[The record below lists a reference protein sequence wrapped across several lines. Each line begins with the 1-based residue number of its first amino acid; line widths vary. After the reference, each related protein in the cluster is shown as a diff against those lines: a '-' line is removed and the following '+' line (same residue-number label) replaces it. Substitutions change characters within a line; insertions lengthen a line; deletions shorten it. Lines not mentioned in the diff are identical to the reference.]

1 MNQKKHMFQML
12 VRAVAW
18 GLFTAACSVLL
29 LVGLF
34 YYYTGTP
41 VGFIKFFRTLHVVE
55 QNFPGAVDKQDLL
68 NGALEG
74 IVKKLGDKHSI
85 YLDGDEFQAFSDQT
99 SGSYAGIGVYIGSS
113 DEGTIVA
120 GVMDDSPAA
129 EAGVQRGD
137 LIQAINGTS
146 TKGMS
151 LEDISKTIR
160 GPVDTTVT
168 LTLGR
173 DGGSQDVAITRRQ
186 IHMKTVG
193 GQMIEGTDVGYIRI
207 AIFSE
212 NTGEEFTR
220 QYQEL
225 RKQGM
230 KRMILDLR
238 NNPGGIVD
246 QAVAVASNFVP
257 KDSVIVSFTSR
268 SGEESEYKA
277 NGSGD
282 TIPLVVLINENSASA
297 SEIVSGA
304 IQDLKLGPVIG
315 TKSYGKG
322 TVQGVYPIDS
332 DDAIKLTVA
341 KYRTAS
347 GREIDGVGIQPDI
360 EVQLQPNDPEDYQY
374 EKALEVVQTL

>member
-1 MNQKKHMFQML
+1 MFQTL
-12 VRAVAW
+12 FRAVAW

-85 YLDGDEFQAFSDQT
+85 YLDGDDFQAFSDQT

-113 DEGTIVA
+113 EEGTIVA

-173 DGGSQDVAITRRQ
+173 NGESQEMAITRRQ

-193 GQMIEGTDVGYIRI
+193 GQMIEGTDVGYIRV

-268 SGEESEYKA
+268 SGDESEYKA
-277 NGSGD
+277 SGSGD

>member
-146 TKGMS
+146 AKGMS

-193 GQMIEGTDVGYIRI
+193 GQMIEGTDVGYIRV

-277 NGSGD
+277 NGSDD

-374 EKALEVVQTL
+374 EKALEVVQNL

>member
-12 VRAVAW
+12 FRAVAW

-173 DGGSQDVAITRRQ
+173 DGRSQDVAITRRQ

-193 GQMIEGTDVGYIRI
+193 GQMIEGTDVGYIRV

-315 TKSYGKG
+315 TKSYGKE

-360 EVQLQPNDPEDYQY
+360 EVHLQPNDPEDYQY
-374 EKALEVVQTL
+374 EKALEVVQNL

>member
-1 MNQKKHMFQML
+1 ML
-12 VRAVAW
+12 FRAVAW

-193 GQMIEGTDVGYIRI
+193 GQMIEGTDVGYIRV

>member
-1 MNQKKHMFQML
+1 ML
-12 VRAVAW
+12 FRAVAW

-85 YLDGDEFQAFSDQT
+85 YLDGDDFQAFSDQT

-113 DEGTIVA
+113 EEGTIVA

-173 DGGSQDVAITRRQ
+173 NGESQEMAITRRQ

-193 GQMIEGTDVGYIRI
+193 GQMIEGTDVGYIRV

-257 KDSVIVSFTSR
+257 KDSVIVSFTSQ
-268 SGEESEYKA
+268 SGDESEYKA

>member
-1 MNQKKHMFQML
+1 MNQKKHMFQTL
-12 VRAVAW
+12 FRAIAW

-85 YLDGDEFQAFSDQT
+85 YLDGDDFQAFSDQT

-113 DEGTIVA
+113 EEGTIVA

-173 DGGSQDVAITRRQ
+173 NGESQEMAITRRQ

-193 GQMIEGTDVGYIRI
+193 GQMIKGTNVGYIRV

-268 SGEESEYKA
+268 SGDESEYKA
-277 NGSGD
+277 SGSGD